1 MHFVGSLEDG
11 TVFDD
16 TRARHEPYTFR
27 VGLGFVIGGWD
38 KGIPTMMKLGRGG
51 DEVFPQLVGFSPN
64 RTRHS
69 SQQRFA
75 NRSQRSQIPEATVLC

>member
-1 MHFVGSLEDG
+1 MGTLEDG

-38 KGIPTMMKLGRGG
+38 KGIPTMMKG
-51 DEVFPQLVGFSPN
+51 Q
-64 RTRHS
+64 
-69 SQQRFA
+69 
-75 NRSQRSQIPEATVLC
+75 VLCDSGSSGQGWSGLQVASPFSDMT

>member
-1 MHFVGSLEDG
+1 VYPDPRDHWRYLEIKVGTLEDG

-38 KGIPTMMKLGRGG
+38 KGIPTMMKG
-51 DEVFPQLVGFSPN
+51 Q
-64 RTRHS
+64 
-69 SQQRFA
+69 
-75 NRSQRSQIPEATVLC
+75 VLCDYGSSGLQVALPFSDMNMSLFLF

>member
-1 MHFVGSLEDG
+1 MGTLEDG

-38 KGIPTMMKLGRGG
+38 KGIPTMMKGLGLGHRWFGLETLRI
-51 DEVFPQLVGFSPN
+51 EVDASVFMTHPVV
-64 RTRHS
+64 HHCS
-69 SQQRFA
+69 SSVYLA
-75 NRSQRSQIPEATVLC
+75 MSD

>member
-1 MHFVGSLEDG
+1 MYPDPRDPWRYLEIKVGTLEDG

-38 KGIPTMMKLGRGG
+38 KGIPTMR
-51 DEVFPQLVGFSPN
+51 
-64 RTRHS
+64 
-69 SQQRFA
+69 
-75 NRSQRSQIPEATVLC
+75 

>member
-1 MHFVGSLEDG
+1 MEIEVGTLEDG

-38 KGIPTMMKLGRGG
+38 KGIPTMMKGQDQVACRLLCH
-51 DEVFPQLVGFSPN
+51 FP
-64 RTRHS
+64 T
-69 SQQRFA
+69 
-75 NRSQRSQIPEATVLC
+75 